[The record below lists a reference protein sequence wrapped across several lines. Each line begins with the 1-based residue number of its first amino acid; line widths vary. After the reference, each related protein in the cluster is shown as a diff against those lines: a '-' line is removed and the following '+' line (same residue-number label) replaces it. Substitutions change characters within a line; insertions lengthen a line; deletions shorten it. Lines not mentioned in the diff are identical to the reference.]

1 MCRWWP
7 QARLTEGPLSAASVG
22 GLVIFLIDQNLLVE
36 FFLLPS
42 QGLRLSIRTAP
53 GVPTASSFFVGMV
66 AFSTAAQA
74 DIACWKLGCRE
85 TGRTLRRNGSYYRGL
100 GLPAG

>member
-1 MCRWWP
+1 MKYC
-7 QARLTEGPLSAASVG
+7 ALATMGFALA
-22 GLVIFLIDQNLLVE
+22 F
-36 FFLLPS
+36 
-42 QGLRLSIRTAP
+42 
-53 GVPTASSFFVGMV
+53 GVPTAS

-100 GLPAG
+100 GLPAGYHQARGTSVTIDRKPVQLR

>member
-1 MCRWWP
+1 MKYR
-7 QARLTEGPLSAASVG
+7 ALATMGFALA
-22 GLVIFLIDQNLLVE
+22 F
-36 FFLLPS
+36 
-42 QGLRLSIRTAP
+42 

-85 TGRTLRRNGSYYRGL
+85 TGRTIRRNGSYYRGL
-100 GLPAG
+100 GLPAGYHQARGTSVTIDRKPVQVR